1 MERRRVLRAVGVGS
15 VVGVAGCAG
24 DVLGGCG
31 PGPTEIGTAADEAAS
46 RGGDGN
52 DSGQG
57 GDGNDGG
64 QGGDG
69 SDGGQGGDGNDSGQ
83 GGDELVEIEGSAD
96 SISEAEIRISD
107 GTGTAALRTLGR
119 GFRTAEVNV
128 GDCVEASSAPVGP
141 GESDEVDVVVL
152 VTEATVAG

>member
-46 RGGDGN
+46 RGGD
-52 DSGQG
+52 DSG
-57 GDGNDGG
+57 
-64 QGGDG
+64 
-69 SDGGQGGDGNDSGQ
+69 GGQGGDGNDSGQ

-128 GDCVEASSAPVGP
+128 GDCVEASGAPVGP
-141 GESDEVDVVVL
+141 GENGEVDVVVL
-152 VTEATVAG
+152 VTEAAVAG

>member
-52 DSGQG
+52 DSGQS
-57 GDGNDGG
+57 GDGND
-64 QGGDG
+64 
-69 SDGGQGGDGNDSGQ
+69 SGQGGDGNDSGQ
-83 GGDELVEIEGSAD
+83 GGDEPVDVEGAAD

-128 GDCVEASSAPVGP
+128 GDCVEASGAPVGP

>member
-15 VVGVAGCAG
+15 VVGVAGCTG

-52 DSGQG
+52 SG
-57 GDGNDGG
+57 
-64 QGGDG
+64 
-69 SDGGQGGDGNDSGQ
+69 GQ

-107 GTGTAALRTLGR
+107 GTGTAALRTLGE

-128 GDCVEASSAPVGP
+128 GDCVEASGAPVGP